1 MWTFDQDHIIKE
13 CLPAG
18 VREVKHHHYWSES
31 RSWDVHVV
39 SWGIFRCKSSVKPLL
54 YRSLKPNTIPLQCKS
69 FTACSSL
76 HILCTVCFCVMFSAL
91 CLQCCCAFVF
101 GAVRC
106 GGPLLLRKPVHFLV
120 TLTSSY
126 FSIEAPPPPPS
137 SSSLLSF
144 SSYHRHGRPRQR
156 QRHISSLCAVCKAFM
171 VSRITTR
178 GGGIIPH
185 SAVPLMFEE
194 EEGEGGGSL

>member
-1 MWTFDQDHIIKE
+1 MQ
-13 CLPAG
+13 CL
-18 VREVKHHHYWSES
+18 
-31 RSWDVHVV
+31 VH
-39 SWGIFRCKSSVKPLL
+39 CASSVV
-54 YRSLKPNTIPLQCKS
+54 RS
-69 FTACSSL
+69 
-76 HILCTVCFCVMFSAL
+76 
-91 CLQCCCAFVF
+91 CLE
-101 GAVRC
+101 RC

-126 FSIEAPPPPPS
+126 FSIEAAPPPS
-137 SSSLLSF
+137 SSSSY
-144 SSYHRHGRPRQR
+144 YHRHGRPRQR

-194 EEGEGGGSL
+194 EEGEGHSSSLCVGSSSECSSSSSCNFGSCSSSNLISSSLCCPKFLKRIRD

>member
-1 MWTFDQDHIIKE
+1 MLYHIIACTFNLIYSSLGYDSNLFFALYVFVQ
-13 CLPAG
+13 CL
-18 VREVKHHHYWSES
+18 
-31 RSWDVHVV
+31 VH
-39 SWGIFRCKSSVKPLL
+39 CASSVV
-54 YRSLKPNTIPLQCKS
+54 RS
-69 FTACSSL
+69 
-76 HILCTVCFCVMFSAL
+76 
-91 CLQCCCAFVF
+91 CLE
-101 GAVRC
+101 RC

-126 FSIEAPPPPPS
+126 FSVEAAPPS
-137 SSSLLSF
+137 SSSSPF
-144 SSYHRHGRPRQR
+144 YHRHGRPRQR

-194 EEGEGGGSL
+194 EEGGGGSL